1 MEDSNVMDVSAE
13 RCWADLLTQTA
24 LISLL
29 NDARWEGRKVKQNTN
44 LEWKLLQQL
53 LTEVEQTEVEEVVG
67 LLAELP
73 PKAELTPDQSRGLSF
88 LLTVSL
94 TFKQT
99 K

>member
-1 MEDSNVMDVSAE
+1 MGVE
-13 RCWADLLTQTA
+13 
-24 LISLL
+24 
-29 NDARWEGRKVKQNTN
+29 NTN

-53 LTEVEQTEVEEVVG
+53 LPEVEQTEVEEVVG

-73 PKAELTPDQSRGLSF
+73 PTAELAPDQSLGLGF
-88 LLTVSL
+88 LLTVSLGFFLTVSL